1 MTQTAVEWL
10 FQKLW
15 DEPKDKLTWYAIRE
29 KAIQMEKEQNN
40 KTTNM
45 DKNLTA
51 VQWLVNEIFAGK
63 TEAWQKEINH
73 ALDMEKND
81 LINSWDNGFANG
93 YDLGKYNDDCNPE
106 DAEQYYN
113 ETYKK

>member
-1 MTQTAVEWL
+1 MKQTPVEWL

-40 KTTNM
+40 KTINM
-45 DKNLTA
+45 ENKHLTA

-63 TEAWQKEINH
+63 TEAWQKEIEK
-73 ALDMEKND
+73 ALQIEKEQMEE
-81 LINSWDNGFANG
+81 SYCQG
-93 YDLGKYNDDCNPE
+93 YVKILRMT
-106 DAEQYYN
+106 QYF
-113 ETYKK
+113 EK